1 MNPDI
6 WGNLPPDLI
15 ELIAHFADIDSRR
28 ALGFLPRRLVV
39 PSFNIK
45 IPKEYRSGHVFVVKF
60 DSGIELICWP
70 YEHLFYGTKW
80 IINKNT
86 TSSSFTKNEF
96 IEISRNHWKVDSE
109 TYTHPDFNED
119 GSFKRSRPVDIK

>member
-1 MNPDI
+1 MLGI
-6 WGNLPPDLI
+6 I
-15 ELIAHFADIDSRR
+15 ERIAHFADIDTRR
-28 ALGFLPRRLVV
+28 AMGFQPRRLIV
-39 PSFNIK
+39 PSFNIR
-45 IPKEYRSGHVFVVKF
+45 IPKEYRSGHVFVVNF

-70 YEHLFYGTKW
+70 YKHLFYGTKW

-86 TSSSFTKNEF
+86 TSSLFTENGF

-119 GSFKRSRPVDIK
+119 GSFKRALKTL